1 MSSRIRNTLNVGAS
15 ALIIGA
21 AAITLAPAPA
31 AAFRMNSF
39 SHGGGFGQTGNS
51 GHFGSHGL
59 GNTSPHST
67 RKTGSGKT
75 TSDKTTSDK
84 KASDKNTSDKKT
96 SDKNTS
102 DKKTS
107 DNKTDKA
114 TSDNKTSDK
123 KTTSDETDDGTARGY
138 IAVGLSTSDVGLSS
152 NRAFLQWTGITAGI
166 TESFYDFYSGPA
178 AQYGGG
184 YFPASDTG
192 DPSLLVWG
200 YSAQLGIGISATMSA
215 EQLHATQ
222 IITSEASGTA
232 NVGMLMGN
240 GPVAD
245 YILSHPS
252 LGNYIL
258 SGPIV
263 PVQAADVVGN
273 IRLDQT
279 WGSAQIMAAS
289 DILSGSILP
298 SAPDDIDPVTGDLGG
313 PLDY

>member
-59 GNTSPHST
+59 GNTSPHAT
-67 RKTGSGKT
+67 RKAGSNNNT
-75 TSDKTTSDK
+75 RN
-84 KASDKNTSDKKT
+84 KADNNTRNKVDNK
-96 SDKNTS
+96 
-102 DKKTS
+102 S
-107 DNKTDKA
+107 DNKTDNKA
-114 TSDNKTSDK
+114 DNKANNKTDNKADNKTDN
-123 KTTSDETDDGTARGY
+123 ETDNKISSDGTDHG
-138 IAVGLSTSDVGLSS
+138 TDVYSS

-200 YSAQLGIGISATMSA
+200 YSAQLGNGISATMSA